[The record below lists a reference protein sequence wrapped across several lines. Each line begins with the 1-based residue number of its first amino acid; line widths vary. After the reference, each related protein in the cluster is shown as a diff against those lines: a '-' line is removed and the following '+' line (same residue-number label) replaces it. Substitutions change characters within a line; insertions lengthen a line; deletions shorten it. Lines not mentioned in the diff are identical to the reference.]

1 MTTDTTTAAPELLI
15 ADDEDSR
22 FRFKLGKRAYVRGWI
37 GNELVI
43 ITRRLLHLSTVGIY
57 SPHYLCADAE
67 GKEWRIA
74 QLELSS
80 KPGEAR

>member
-1 MTTDTTTAAPELLI
+1 MTDATTAAPELLI
-15 ADDEDSR
+15 ADDDDTR

-37 GNELVI
+37 NSEPVI
-43 ITRRLLHLSTVGIY
+43 ITRRLLHLSTVGIF
-57 SPHYLCADAE
+57 SPHYLCAYAE

-80 KPGEAR
+80 KPVEAR

>member
-15 ADDEDSR
+15 ADDDDSR
-22 FRFKLGKRAYVRGWI
+22 FRFKLGKSAYVRGWI
-37 GNELVI
+37 AEPVV

-57 SPHYLCADAE
+57 APHYLCADAG

-80 KPGEAR
+80 KPIDAR

>member
-1 MTTDTTTAAPELLI
+1 MTDTTTAAPELLI
-15 ADDEDSR
+15 ADDDTR

-37 GNELVI
+37 NSEPVI
-43 ITRRLLHLSTVGIY
+43 ITRRLLHLSTVGIFA
-57 SPHYLCADAE
+57 PHYLCTDAE

-80 KPGEAR
+80 KAIDVR

>member
-15 ADDEDSR
+15 ADDDDSM

-37 GNELVI
+37 NSEPVI

-57 SPHYLCADAE
+57 APHYLCADAG

-80 KPGEAR
+80 KPIDAR

>member
-1 MTTDTTTAAPELLI
+1 MSTDITAAPELLI
-15 ADDEDSR
+15 ADDDDTR

-37 GNELVI
+37 SSEPVI
-43 ITRRLLHLSTVGIY
+43 ITRRLLHLSAVGIF

-80 KPGEAR
+80 KAIDVR

>member
-15 ADDEDSR
+15 ADDDDTR

-37 GNELVI
+37 GNEPVI

-57 SPHYLCADAE
+57 SPHYEVADAD
-67 GKEWRIA
+67 GKGWRIA

-80 KPGEAR
+80 KPVEAR

>member
-15 ADDEDSR
+15 ADDDDTR
-22 FRFKLGKRAYVRGWI
+22 FRFKVGKRVYVRGWLTQ
-37 GNELVI
+37 EPVI
-43 ITRRLLHLSTVGIY
+43 ITRRLLHLSTVGIF

-80 KPGEAR
+80 KPVEAR

>member
-15 ADDEDSR
+15 ADDDDTR

-37 GNELVI
+37 NSEPVI
-43 ITRRLLHLSTVGIY
+43 ITRRLLHLSTVGIFA
-57 SPHYLCADAE
+57 PHYLCADAE

-80 KPGEAR
+80 KPVEAR